1 MKQYIAPK
9 SRYVVLCTESLVA
22 ALSFKEE
29 ISSQEELARK
39 KEYGWSSADW
49 EPAEGEE

>member
-22 ALSFKEE
+22 LSFKEE
-29 ISSQEELARK
+29 TSSYEELARK